1 MEERGVAS
9 YSEIA
14 RAKWRCYAFK
24 LGFKACL
31 IFQPNLELALL
42 IILKQRKLCE

>member
-1 MEERGVAS
+1 MSQAIVKLQELNDVVMRL
-9 YSEIA
+9 
-14 RAKWRCYAFK
+14 K

-31 IFQPNLELALL
+31 IFKPNLELALL